1 MYMLDT
7 NACIQAVQGAKKD
20 KFAQV
25 TKIFKKK
32 LPLGLSISTITL
44 AELEYGVAHSAY
56 PEKNA
61 IALMNFLAPIE
72 IIPFDAGAALAY
84 GAIREG
90 LRSRSLVIG
99 PYDLLI
105 AAHAKSLGYTLVTNN
120 VREFE
125 RVEGLA
131 IEDWLL
137 TQ

>member
-7 NACIQAVQGAKKD
+7 NACIQAIQGAKKD

-25 TKIFKKK
+25 TKSFKEK
-32 LPLGLSISTITL
+32 LPKGLSISAITL

-56 PEKNA
+56 PDRNA
-61 IALMNFLAPIE
+61 TALLNFLAPIE
-72 IIPFDAGAALAY
+72 IMPFDAAAALAY
-84 GAIREG
+84 GAIRED
-90 LRSRSLVIG
+90 LRRRSLMIG
-99 PYDLLI
+99 PYDMLI

-120 VREFE
+120 TGEFE

-131 IEDWLL
+131 VEDWLL